1 MNGFASP
8 AMLVLGICLTPLAH
22 AGRGCEAGKVTLQS
36 VERGLALAE
45 KTLVSLN
52 ASGQKVVLLA
62 RAGQDLSK
70 YGLQYSHLG
79 FAYKQVAADGSS
91 AWRVLHKLNDCGT
104 SASAV
109 YKQGLG
115 EFFMDDLWRYEAAWL
130 PLSPAAQERLLTLIQ
145 NPERATRLHHKPYSM
160 VSYAWGQKY
169 QQSNQWA
176 IETLA
181 AAVAPD
187 VNSRQQAQA
196 WLQFRGYAPTTLK
209 LGPLTRLGG
218 RVTAANIAFDD
229 HPDDKRFSNRIE
241 TVTVDSV
248 FSWLQR
254 AEISPPSRSPTVV
267 KL

>member
-1 MNGFASP
+1 
-8 AMLVLGICLTPLAH
+8 MLVLGMCLTPLAH
-22 AGRGCEAGKVTLQS
+22 AGRSCEAGKVTLQS

-45 KTLVSLN
+45 KTLASLN
-52 ASGQKVVLLA
+52 ASGHKVVLLA

-91 AWRVLHKLNDCGT
+91 TWRVLHKLNDCGT

-130 PLSPAAQERLLTLIQ
+130 PPSPAAQERLLTLIQ
-145 NPERATRLHHKPYSM
+145 NPDRATRLHHKPYSM

-181 AAVAPD
+181 TAVAPE

-196 WLQFRGYAPTTLK
+196 WLQFRGYAPTILK

-254 AEISPPSRSPTVV
+254 AEISLPNRPPTVV